1 MDFVLLLLINL
12 AVLALMYLALRHQII
27 RNYNSENFIDRLQ
40 KEVNGVITDLN
51 QTTEMNVQIISH
63 ESEKLKKLELKVEE
77 RIAEMQQIYTLLDS
91 RDSRYQEILDNAR
104 RIQKNP
110 VKAVNPTDAY
120 RKTAAVSRHTAPS
133 DTSRK
138 QPPDKQDP
146 QETQINMKEPP
157 NPPPRR
163 DIVSPMETPKSES
176 ESDEPSPRD
185 KVMGYYHQG
194 REIDDIV
201 AKTGLPLGE
210 VELIIEL
217 HK

>member
-1 MDFVLLLLINL
+1 
-12 AVLALMYLALRHQII
+12 MYLALRHQIT

-63 ESEKLKKLELKVEE
+63 ESEKLKKLEKKVEE

-104 RIQKNP
+104 RIQKTP
-110 VKAVNPTDAY
+110 GHPADPSKAY
-120 RKTAAVSRHTAPS
+120 RKASAPRQHGDPGATSIQSRL
-133 DTSRK
+133 TS
-138 QPPDKQDP
+138 PGIHETDIH
-146 QETQINMKEPP
+146 ETQVNM
-157 NPPPRR
+157 
-163 DIVSPMETPKSES
+163 T
-176 ESDEPSPRD
+176 EPSPETQADAPVQIPEHTEGDSDNDNLTPRE

-194 REIDDIV
+194 RELDDI
-201 AKTGLPLGE
+201 AARTGLPLGE